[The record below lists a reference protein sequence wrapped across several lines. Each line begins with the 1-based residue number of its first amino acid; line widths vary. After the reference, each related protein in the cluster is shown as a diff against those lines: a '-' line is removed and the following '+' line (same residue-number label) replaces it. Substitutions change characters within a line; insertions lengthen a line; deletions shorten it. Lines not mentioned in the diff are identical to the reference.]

1 MEPLPL
7 LRCGSGLGR
16 VVVPPLAELKGLV
29 PPPRSVPVDWG
40 RGLRPPP
47 MPTNSATR
55 AAEWR
60 EGCVNRGNWGE
71 HVANI
76 GQRELW
82 VHG

>member
-1 MEPLPL
+1 
-7 LRCGSGLGR
+7 
-16 VVVPPLAELKGLV
+16 
-29 PPPRSVPVDWG
+29 
-40 RGLRPPP
+40 

-60 EGCVNRGNWGE
+60 EGYVNRGNWGE

-82 VHG
+82 VHGCEGFTARGRETLAGNHGGPGMSCRIKCQLVSPN